1 MISFIYYMMFIVTI
15 SKIYKYQLK
24 WTLFFK
30 YIKSGLILTTILVW
44 NRKFKQV
51 SSVIFCSIIIY
62 TTLLNRY
69 ND

>member
-1 MISFIYYMMFIVTI
+1 MISFIYYMMFIVSI
-15 SKIYKYQLK
+15 SKIYEYRLK